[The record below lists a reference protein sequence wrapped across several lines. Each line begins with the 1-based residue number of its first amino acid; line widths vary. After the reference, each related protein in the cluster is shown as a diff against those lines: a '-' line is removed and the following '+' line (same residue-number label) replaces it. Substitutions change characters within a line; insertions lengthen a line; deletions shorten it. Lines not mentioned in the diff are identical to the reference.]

1 MELSDIIERIVSL
14 LPDVD
19 ENLVV
24 LPARNGNQYISSIGA
39 AKEPDFIGELMV
51 QWSTQYPSE
60 LPGIVVEK
68 ASTQHPDGCLE
79 RPYVQGSFTGDKAD
93 IGITTIS
100 NSGSSND
107 WIIEVKKIEFV
118 GDVAFKSTHQETG
131 VATMLSPFPI
141 TRGVIHD
148 VGRVLSHPE
157 GARKAVIVYAFT
169 HDSTVA
175 QSAANHP
182 ENAAP
187 VQQGRACNRSNN
199 LTRLLT
205 FNGDVAITIETLL
218 EPFELLCQSYD
229 HNLGIRNA
237 LQFSGLSQHPT
248 YTQGHVVG
256 WEVFE
261 QD

>member
-1 MELSDIIERIVSL
+1 MELDEIIERIVSL

-19 ENLVV
+19 QNLVV
-24 LPARNGNQYISSIGA
+24 LPAGNGNQYISSIGA
-39 AKEPDFIGELMV
+39 AKEPDFIRELMA
-51 QWSTQYPSE
+51 QWSTQYPNE
-60 LPGIVVEK
+60 LPGIVVER

-79 RPYVQGSFTGDKAD
+79 RPYVQGSFSGDKAD

-100 NSGSSND
+100 NSGGSND

-118 GDVAFKSTHQETG
+118 GDVASKSTHQETG

-157 GARKAVIVYAFT
+157 GTRKAVIVYAFT
-169 HDSTVA
+169 HDATVA
-175 QSAANHP
+175 QNAANHP
-182 ENAAP
+182 ENATP
-187 VQQGRACNRSNN
+187 VRQGRTCNRSNN
-199 LTRLLT
+199 LTGLLSL
-205 FNGDVAITIETLL
+205 NGDVPITIETLL
-218 EPFELLCQSYD
+218 DPFELLCQNYN
-229 HNLGIRNA
+229 HNLGTRYA
-237 LQFSGLSQHPT
+237 LEFYGLTQHPT
-248 YTQGHVVG
+248 YTRGHVVG